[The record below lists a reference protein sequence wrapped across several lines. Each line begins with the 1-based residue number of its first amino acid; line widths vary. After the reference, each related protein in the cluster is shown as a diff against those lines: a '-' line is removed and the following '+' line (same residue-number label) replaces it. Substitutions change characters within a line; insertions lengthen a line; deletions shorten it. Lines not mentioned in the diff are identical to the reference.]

1 MKKVLLSMLKF
12 ILKFLCI
19 IYGAGFLLGS
29 LGGLIMCFTD
39 DVNPLIFDIILTLCC
54 FSIGML
60 LLYIAFKKLRL
71 TNKNTSQNVIAS
83 ESNNK
88 NAKQNGYAYTENS
101 LSHEQGQKNLKLTLD
116 SLNEIKQ
123 QLDSLQ
129 GTGISLKATVVSSP
143 TPNEVLR
150 DMQKNYSPMQAQS
163 DTRILNDCI
172 KLIQSTNNIETFFSR
187 YELAMEKILTLEQA
201 KQAGININTPI
212 TPDYIISLKSRADYV
227 LQATYNKELEE
238 INVLKTAKGKR
249 NRIDKFSIFLS
260 RYQDEFE
267 FSNVYKNIIDKLHS
281 YKKEL

>member
-1 MKKVLLSMLKF
+1 MKKVLLSILKF

-54 FSIGML
+54 FSIGVL

-71 TNKNTSQNVIAS
+71 TNKNTSQTGISFA
-83 ESNNK
+83 SNNK
-88 NAKQNGYAYTENS
+88 KTKQHGHVYTENIKPQ
-101 LSHEQGQKNLKLTLD
+101 EQGQQNLKLALD
-116 SLNEIKQ
+116 SLNGVKQ

-129 GTGISLKATVVSSP
+129 ETGNFLKATVISSP
-143 TPNEVLR
+143 DPNEVMR
-150 DMQKNYSPMQAQS
+150 DMRKNYSQMQAQG
-163 DTRILNDCI
+163 DARILNDCI
-172 KLIQSTNNIETFFSR
+172 KLMQSTNSIETFFSR

-201 KQAGININTPI
+201 KQAGININTSI
-212 TPDYIISLKSRADYV
+212 TSDYVMSLKNRADYV

-238 INVLKTAKGKR
+238 INELKTANGKR
-249 NRIDKFSIFLS
+249 NRIDKFISFLS
-260 RYQDEFE
+260 EYQDEFE
-267 FSNVYKNIIDKLHS
+267 FSNVYRNIIDNLNS